1 MKVKN
6 FWEWDF
12 LENAGRSIAEVT
24 DDGIEINII
33 SEIGGG
39 WWSDNQITKDTF
51 LNAMKGNYDKPV
63 TVNISSLGGDVDT
76 ALYINTL
83 LSKHKDVTVFYSG
96 IVASA
101 ATWIGSNGKR
111 IADPATI
118 FMIHESGSWADGTK
132 QDMRAAERMLSIVD
146 NSIFGLYSS
155 ITGRPVS
162 YFQEQIDNNG
172 GEWWL
177 SANEA
182 LEIGLIHEIKSFDG
196 AITDIQPMPKNTAKR
211 FQITNSKYIMNEKS
225 ILNKIKDLILGGG
238 DEGEEKAPVAAP
250 VVQVKNEL
258 NHDERAELDNVIAE
272 QRAKLDEM
280 QALIER
286 FTAEAQAQEE
296 TENELKMQV
305 ENLKKQVTAA
315 SIPAT
320 TQLKSTNEKEGT
332 LSAGAQKLLNTYGKF
347 VTK

>member
-12 LENAGRSIAEVT
+12 MENAGRSIAEVT
-24 DDGIEINII
+24 DEGIEINII

-39 WWSDNQITKDTF
+39 WWSENQITKDTF
-51 LNAMKGNYDKPV
+51 LSAMKGNYDKPV

-101 ATWIGSNGKR
+101 ATWLGSNGKR
-111 IADPATI
+111 IADPSTV

-132 QDMRAAERMLSIVD
+132 QDMRAAEKVLSIID
-146 NSIFGLYSS
+146 NSIFGLYSA

-177 SANEA
+177 NANEA
-182 LEIGLIHEIKSFDG
+182 LEIGLIHEIKAFEG
-196 AITDIQPMPKNTAKR
+196 AITDVQPMPKNTAKQ
-211 FQITNSKYIMNEKS
+211 FQITNKLYIMNEKS
-225 ILNKIKDLILGGG
+225 ILEKIKNLLLGGG
-238 DEGEEKAPVAAP
+238 DEGEGQENKPTPV
-250 VVQVKNEL
+250 VKNEL
-258 NHDERAELDNVIAE
+258 NADERAELNE
-272 QRAKLDEM
+272 LRARVDELE
-280 QALIER
+280 ALIAR
-286 FTAEAQAQEE
+286 FTADAEAKAE
-296 TENELKMQV
+296 TENELKTQV

-315 SIPAT
+315 SIQAT
-320 TQLKSTNEKEGT
+320 TERVANKNQADNSTM
-332 LSAGAQKLLNTYGKF
+332 SDGAKKLLSKYGKYL
-347 VTK
+347 TK